1 MMIILT
7 IKLIIYKNMRT
18 YIYSK
23 GYHLLEVVELGDQ
36 ARVKGLNGWL
46 DTIELMSLLLENGYN
61 FIR

>member
-1 MMIILT
+1 
-7 IKLIIYKNMRT
+7 MRT

-23 GYHLLEVVELGDQ
+23 GYHLLEVIELGDQ

-46 DTIELMSLLLENGYN
+46 DTIELMSLLLGNGYR

>member
-23 GYHLLEVVELGDQ
+23 GYHLLEVIELGDQ
-36 ARVKGLNGWL
+36 ARVQGLNGWI
-46 DTIELMSLLLENGYN
+46 DSVELMSLLLGNGYR

>member
-1 MMIILT
+1 MMIILI

-23 GYHLLEVVELGDQ
+23 GYHLLEVIELGDQ

-46 DTIELMSLLLENGYN
+46 DTIELMSLLLENGYR

>member
-1 MMIILT
+1 MILLV
-7 IKLIIYKNMRT
+7 IKLTIYKNMRT

-23 GYHLLEVVELGDQ
+23 GYHLLEVIEVGDQ

-46 DTIELMSLLLENGYN
+46 DTIELMSLLLGNGYR

>member
-1 MMIILT
+1 MIVLV
-7 IKLIIYKNMRT
+7 IKFIIYKNMST

-23 GYHLLEVVELGDQ
+23 GNHLLEVIEVGDQ

>member
-1 MMIILT
+1 M
-7 IKLIIYKNMRT
+7 NT

-23 GYHLLEVVELGDQ
+23 GNHLLEVIEVGDQ

-46 DTIELMSLLLENGYN
+46 DTIELMNLLLGNGYN